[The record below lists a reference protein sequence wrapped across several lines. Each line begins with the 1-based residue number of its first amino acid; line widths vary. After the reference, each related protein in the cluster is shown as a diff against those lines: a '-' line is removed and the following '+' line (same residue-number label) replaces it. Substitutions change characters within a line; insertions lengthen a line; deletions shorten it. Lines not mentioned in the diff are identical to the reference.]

1 MAEWKKVIVSG
12 SSAHIANLDVD
23 SAVTASYFVGDG
35 SGLTNLPGTSLNIDD
50 FSALGSAGLHQTE
63 DHFVFSDN
71 GTEKKIT
78 FSNLEDSIF
87 ANVSGDATIA
97 GGGALT
103 IANDA
108 VELGML
114 NDAAFS
120 VTASGD
126 VTGEAAL
133 SGDKVAL
140 SLTIANGAIDAGMIT
155 DATTGS
161 ILNTIAG
168 DVNVTAGGV
177 STIQANA
184 IDLGMLN
191 DAAFS
196 ITASGDLTGEAALSS
211 DKVALALTIASN
223 AVEESMINTSVA
235 GTGLSGGGGSA
246 LSVDYGTSAGTAA
259 QGNTSVTFNG
269 TANEIELSTNNF
281 TSIGGGGTVTIGL
294 PNDVTIGNNLTVTG
308 DLTVSGD
315 NFVANVT
322 NLNID
327 DKYILLNSGSASG
340 DSGIIFGG
348 SKGNANQGMALI
360 LDDSDDRLKI
370 ANFEHSG
377 SHGSDIDFSGVAT
390 HLSVAGVF
398 EGTAGNATSA
408 GADKVGNLRVESSE
422 IYIYV

>member
-35 SGLTNLPGTSLNIDD
+35 SGLTNLPGTTLDIDAY
-50 FSALGSAGLHQTE
+50 SALGSAGLHTTQ

-71 GTEKKIT
+71 GTETKVT
-78 FSNLEDSIF
+78 FGNLQDSIF

-97 GGGALT
+97 AGGALT

-120 VTASGD
+120 ITASGD

-133 SGDKVAL
+133 GTDKVAL
-140 SLTIANGAIDAGMIT
+140 SLTIANGAVDFAMLSDA
-155 DATTGS
+155 ATGS
-161 ILNTIAG
+161 IVDAIAG
-168 DVNVTAGGV
+168 DVNVDAGGV

-184 IDLGMLN
+184 VENTMLN
-191 DAAFS
+191 
-196 ITASGDLTGEAALSS
+196 
-211 DKVALALTIASN
+211 SN
-223 AVEESMINTSVA
+223 VF
-235 GTGLSGGGGSA
+235 
-246 LSVDYGTSAGTAA
+246 GTSAGTAA
-259 QGNTSVTFNG
+259 EGNTSVTFNG
-269 TANEIELSTNNF
+269 TANEIELSTNTF
-281 TSIGGGGTVTIGL
+281 TSVGGGGTVTIGL

-377 SHGSDIDFSGVAT
+377 SHGSDIDFSGAAT